1 MGAFRAGGRPTW
13 QGGVVPDPTSELK
26 PPGGDDP
33 DEALP
38 PEQLKDLTDA
48 WLTVPDVA
56 EAWGTD
62 IMKVRQAI
70 RDRELLAIRV
80 DGVLQIPALFV
91 GEDRSVKGLPG
102 VITLL
107 GDAGYTDVE
116 AMRWLLTPD
125 PSLPGRPAEALAE
138 NRGTEVKRRAQALAF

>member
-1 MGAFRAGGRPTW
+1 MT
-13 QGGVVPDPTSELK
+13 DTT
-26 PPGGDDP
+26 DDLS
-33 DEALP
+33 A
-38 PEQLKDLTDA
+38 LTDA

-70 RDRELLAIRV
+70 RERELLAVRA
-80 DGVLQIPALFV
+80 DGVLRVPAVFV
-91 GEDRSVKGLPG
+91 AETGVIKGLPG

-107 GDAGYTDVE
+107 ADAGFSDDE
-116 AMRWLLTPD
+116 ALRWLLTAD
-125 PSLPGRPAEALAE
+125 PSLPGSPAEALAE

>member
-1 MGAFRAGGRPTW
+1 VNDIPA
-13 QGGVVPDPTSELK
+13 PDPADDLEPT
-26 PPGGDDP
+26 DP
-33 DEALP
+33 DGLS
-38 PEQLKDLTDA
+38 DLTDA

-56 EAWGTD
+56 EAWGID

-70 RDRELLAIRV
+70 RDRELLAVRV
-80 DGVLQIPALFV
+80 DGVLRIPALFV
-91 GEDRSVKGLPG
+91 GEDKAAKGLPG

-107 GDAGYTDVE
+107 GDAGYSDVE
-116 AMRWLLTPD
+116 AVRWLLTPD

>member
-1 MGAFRAGGRPTW
+1 MT
-13 QGGVVPDPTSELK
+13 DTTDDL
-26 PPGGDDP
+26 PG
-33 DEALP
+33 
-38 PEQLKDLTDA
+38 LTDS

-70 RDRELLAIRV
+70 RDRELLAVRV
-80 DGVLQIPALFV
+80 DGVLRVPALFV
-91 GEDRSVKGLPG
+91 GEEKAVKGLPG

-107 GDAGYTDVE
+107 ADAGYSDDE
-116 AMRWLLTPD
+116 AVRWLLTPD

>member
-1 MGAFRAGGRPTW
+1 MT
-13 QGGVVPDPTSELK
+13 DST
-26 PPGGDDP
+26 DD
-33 DEALP
+33 LST
-38 PEQLKDLTDA
+38 LTDA

-70 RDRELLAIRV
+70 RDRELLAVRV
-80 DGVLQIPALFV
+80 DGVLRVPALFL
-91 GEDRSVKGLPG
+91 GEEKAIKGLPG

-107 GDAGYTDVE
+107 SDAGYSDDE
-116 AMRWLLTPD
+116 AVRWLLTAD
-125 PSLPGRPAEALAE
+125 PSLPGSPAEALAE

>member
-1 MGAFRAGGRPTW
+1 MTDLTDATPPADPT
-13 QGGVVPDPTSELK
+13 DPTSDLV
-26 PPGGDDP
+26 G
-33 DEALP
+33 
-38 PEQLKDLTDA
+38 LTDA
-48 WLTVPDVA
+48 WLSVPDVA

-70 RDRELLAIRV
+70 RDRELLAVRV
-80 DGVLQIPALFV
+80 DGVLRVPALFV
-91 GEDRSVKGLPG
+91 GDGKAVKGLPG

-107 GDAGYTDVE
+107 GDAGYSDAE
-116 AMRWLLTPD
+116 AVRWLLTPD